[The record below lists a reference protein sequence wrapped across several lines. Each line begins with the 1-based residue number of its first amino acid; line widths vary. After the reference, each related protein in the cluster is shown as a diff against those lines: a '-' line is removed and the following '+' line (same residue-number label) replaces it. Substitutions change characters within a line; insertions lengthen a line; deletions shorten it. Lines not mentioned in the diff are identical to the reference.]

1 MFIIKNKIIMI
12 AMFSFQCVLIIFQ
25 VSHDEFLE
33 RNVDNVHLV
42 RTKSK
47 AFVRRNLMII
57 IDLSVLIERA
67 QLSLKT
73 TLSPQIVSMHIL
85 TIHFLY
91 DQR

>member
-1 MFIIKNKIIMI
+1 MI
-12 AMFSFQCVLIIFQ
+12 ATPSFQCVLIIFQ
-25 VSHDEFLE
+25 IPHAELLE

-47 AFVRRNLMII
+47 AFVRRDLMII

-73 TLSPQIVSMHIL
+73 TLSPQIISTHNL
-85 TIHFLY
+85 TILFLY
-91 DQR
+91 DQK

>member
-1 MFIIKNKIIMI
+1 MI
-12 AMFSFQCVLIIFQ
+12 ATPSFQCILIIFQ
-25 VSHDEFLE
+25 VSHDELLE

-47 AFVRRNLMII
+47 AFVRRDLMII

-73 TLSPQIVSMHIL
+73 TFSPQIILMHNL

>member
-1 MFIIKNKIIMI
+1 MI
-12 AMFSFQCVLIIFQ
+12 ATSSFQCVLIIFQ
-25 VSHDEFLE
+25 VSHDELLE

-47 AFVRRNLMII
+47 AFVRRDLMII

-67 QLSLKT
+67 PLSLKT
-73 TLSPQIVSMHIL
+73 TFSPQIILMHNL
-85 TIHFLY
+85 TILFLY